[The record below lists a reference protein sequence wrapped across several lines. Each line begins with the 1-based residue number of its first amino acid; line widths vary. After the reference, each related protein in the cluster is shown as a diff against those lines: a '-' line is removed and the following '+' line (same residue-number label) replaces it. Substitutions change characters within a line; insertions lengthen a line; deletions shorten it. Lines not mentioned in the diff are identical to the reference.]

1 MITNFFSK
9 VYGKIVK
16 YRNRRYDREEH
27 LSTKISIPVISVGN
41 LSVGGTGKTPF
52 EELLVKL
59 LQSLGKKPAIIGRG
73 YKRQSKGE
81 IIICDGKKV
90 LVDAREGGDEL
101 VLLARKLMVP
111 IIANESKVEAALSA
125 ERRFD
130 IDCVIVD
137 DGFQHRALKRNIDIV
152 IVDKETIEKPYL
164 LPKGMLREPL
174 ESLSRANVVCLTG
187 GAKITDE
194 LKQFTNQ
201 DAFFIK
207 VTVQSGDPYIL
218 GNAKSDPEETD
229 RIRKKGKIVAVAGI
243 AKPYRFYEMV
253 KKLDYN
259 LVNYLNF
266 SDHYYY
272 DRNDIEKI
280 RRFAENNNSRYIA
293 LTEKDAVKLVQY
305 IDRFEHYGMKLIV
318 FPITMTISEGGKTFT
333 NFLKIKLG

>member
-1 MITNFFSK
+1 MITDFFSK

-52 EELLVKL
+52 EELLVKQ
-59 LQSLGKKPAIIGRG
+59 LQSIGKKPAIIGRG

-101 VLLARKLMVP
+101 VLLARKLKVP
-111 IIANESKVEAALSA
+111 VIANESKVEAALSA

-130 IDCVIVD
+130 IDCIVVD
-137 DGFQHRALKRNIDIV
+137 DGFQHRALIRNIDIV
-152 IVDKETIEKPYL
+152 LIDRETLEKPYL
-164 LPKGMLREPL
+164 LPKGLLREPL
-174 ESLSRANVVCLTG
+174 ESLNRANVVCLTS

-194 LKQFTNQ
+194 LKQYMNQ
-201 DAFFIK
+201 DTIFIK
-207 VTVQSGDPYIL
+207 VTVQNGLPYIL
-218 GNAKSDPEETD
+218 GNIKSDFEEIEK
-229 RIRKKGKIVAVAGI
+229 IRKKERIVAIAGI

-253 KKLDYN
+253 KKLEYN

-280 RRFAENNNSRYIA
+280 RRFAENNNSRFIA
-293 LTEKDAVKLVQY
+293 LTEKDAVKLLKFV
-305 IDRFEHYGMKLIV
+305 DRFDHYGLKLLV
-318 FPITMTISEGGKTFT
+318 FPITMAISEGGKTFT